1 MKHNPQSTKR
11 LTRDEAHNAVSK
23 LLSVMMPEKIVDFN
37 FTITPQPG
45 NSSYAA
51 HATIVVPNGTIENST
66 MTIVNR
72 LKSDTI
78 NEITTKIR
86 QYLGM
91 NVLFSKVQIVEE
103 SKIET
108 IE

>member
-1 MKHNPQSTKR
+1 MKHNTQSIKR
-11 LTRDEAHNAVSK
+11 LTRDEAHSAVSK

-45 NSSYAA
+45 NSYSA
-51 HATIVVPNGTIENST
+51 HATIVVPNGTIENSS

-91 NVLFSKVQIVEE
+91 NVLFSKVRIVEE

>member
-1 MKHNPQSTKR
+1 MKHNPQSIKR
-11 LTRDEAHNAVSK
+11 LTRDEAHSAVSK

-45 NSSYAA
+45 NSYVG
-51 HATIVVPNGTIENST
+51 HATIVVPNGTIENSS

-108 IE
+108 TE